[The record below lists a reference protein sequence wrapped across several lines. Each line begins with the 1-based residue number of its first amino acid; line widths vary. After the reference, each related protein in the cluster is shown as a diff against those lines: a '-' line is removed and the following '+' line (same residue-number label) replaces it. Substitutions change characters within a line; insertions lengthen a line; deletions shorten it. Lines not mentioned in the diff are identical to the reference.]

1 MDNAN
6 EEVKM
11 VPIDRIR
18 ILNPRPRDKKKFELI
33 VQSIRNLG
41 LKKPIQVSLRSETEG
56 GEVGYDLVCGQRRME
71 AFIALG
77 HKEIPA
83 VIVDV
88 SKEER
93 LLRSLVENM
102 ARRQPLP
109 LALMN
114 EIERLKELGYTNVEI
129 GEKLDIANSTVGGY
143 LALKQAGE
151 ERLLDAAVRGSIPLS
166 VAMEIAKAD
175 SPETQRELLKAYE
188 GKQLNYASI
197 RTVKRLLDLRR
208 FVGKQ
213 REANLRARKHR
224 TSAESLV
231 NAFKRESQRQK
242 LLVRKARVCE
252 ATLLVVVTAYGK
264 LLGDENFVTLL
275 RAEGLAE
282 MPKYLNDK
290 LVERQ
295 KEAA

>member
-1 MDNAN
+1 MDNMN
-6 EEVKM
+6 DEVKM

-41 LKKPIQVSLRSETEG
+41 LKKPIQVSLRSGTEAEG
-56 GEVGYDLVCGQRRME
+56 PGYDLVCGQGRME

-77 HKEIPA
+77 HKEIPS
-83 VIVDV
+83 VIVEV

-102 ARRQPLP
+102 ARRQALP

-114 EIERLKELGYTNVEI
+114 EIERLKELGYNNLEI
-129 GEKLDIANSTVGGY
+129 GAKLDIASSTVAGY

-151 ERLLDAAVRGSIPLS
+151 ERLLDAAVSGRIPLT

-175 SPETQRELLKAYE
+175 TPEMQRELLKAYE
-188 GKQLNYASI
+188 GKQLNYESI
-197 RTVKRLLDLRR
+197 RVVKRLLDQRR

-213 REANLRARKHR
+213 RETNPCVRKHR
-224 TSAESLV
+224 TSADSLV

-252 ATLLVVVTAYGK
+252 ATLLVVVTAFGK

>member
-1 MDNAN
+1 MND
-6 EEVKM
+6 EVKM

-56 GEVGYDLVCGQRRME
+56 GEVGYDLVCGQGRME

-129 GEKLDIANSTVGGY
+129 GEKLDIAGSTVGGY

-166 VAMEIAKAD
+166 IAMEIAKAD
-175 SPETQRELLKAYE
+175 TPEMQRELLKAYE
-188 GKQLNYASI
+188 DKQLNYASI

-213 REANLRARKHR
+213 REVNLRAGKHR

-252 ATLLVVVTAYGK
+252 ATLLVVVTAFGK

-282 MPKYLNDK
+282 MPKYLNDE
-290 LVERQ
+290 LVER
-295 KEAA
+295 